1 MAAGVGTA
9 DVADVGAVAVA
20 AAAVVIK
27 LMLSVPASTTVAAA
41 GSTIAAFPDDTSRG
55 INDGRGGAA
64 LPLVTS

>member
-27 LMLSVPASTTVAAA
+27 LMLSVPASATVAAA
-41 GSTIAAFPDDTSRG
+41 GSTIAAFPDDASRG

-64 LPLVTS
+64 LPPVTS